1 MNLVIKRKIVNHT
14 VRYDNKY
21 LAPFD
26 NNGARVSMF
35 ESGEA
40 KSMVTPE
47 NKLFFVEGKRKYEA
61 RVPKGNELSAID
73 VYAISKNLDPQHQGV
88 RATIKTILHNR
99 TWTSSTFEKLENI
112 FKNSANPNNKDIEF
126 IKKLLS
132 ENLEKLNDITKE
144 MKEFIDANYKSFK

>member
-1 MNLVIKRKIVNHT
+1 M
-14 VRYDNKY
+14 
-21 LAPFD
+21 
-26 NNGARVSMF
+26 
-35 ESGEA
+35 
-40 KSMVTPE
+40 
-47 NKLFFVEGKRKYEA
+47 
-61 RVPKGNELSAID
+61 
-73 VYAISKNLDPQHQGV
+73 
-88 RATIKTILHNR
+88 LHNR